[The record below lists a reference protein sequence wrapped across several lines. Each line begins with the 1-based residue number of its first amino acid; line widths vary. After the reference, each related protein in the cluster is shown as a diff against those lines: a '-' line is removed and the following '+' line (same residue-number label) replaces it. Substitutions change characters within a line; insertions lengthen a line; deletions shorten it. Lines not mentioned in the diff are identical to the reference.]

1 MCKKLI
7 IVGASGH
14 GKVIAD
20 IARLNGYEE
29 IKFLDDDINKTY
41 NGKYEVIGITDDI
54 DKYVD
59 EYDFSIGIGDNKIRE
74 KIYLKIKGKIPVLI
88 HPRSIIGEDVE
99 IKEGTVVMA
108 NAVINSGTYIGKCC
122 IINTSSSVDHDCYIN
137 DFAHICPGTN
147 IAGGVKIG
155 KYSWLGIGSCIKQY
169 ISKCDNCLIG
179 AGSVVIKNIM
189 ESGSYVGVPTKR
201 IK

>member
-59 EYDFSIGIGDNKIRE
+59 EYFGNLSEDLGGITDEDADKMIEVVE
-74 KIYLKIKGKIPVLI
+74 KFYI
-88 HPRSIIGEDVE
+88 
-99 IKEGTVVMA
+99 VMS
-108 NAVINSGTYIGKCC
+108 NRK
-122 IINTSSSVDHDCYIN
+122 
-137 DFAHICPGTN
+137 
-147 IAGGVKIG
+147 
-155 KYSWLGIGSCIKQY
+155 
-169 ISKCDNCLIG
+169 
-179 AGSVVIKNIM
+179 
-189 ESGSYVGVPTKR
+189 
-201 IK
+201 

>member
-99 IKEGTVVMA
+99 IKEGIVVMA

-155 KYSWLGIGSCIKQY
+155 KYCWLGIGSCIKQY
-169 ISKCDNCLIG
+169 LSICDNCLIG